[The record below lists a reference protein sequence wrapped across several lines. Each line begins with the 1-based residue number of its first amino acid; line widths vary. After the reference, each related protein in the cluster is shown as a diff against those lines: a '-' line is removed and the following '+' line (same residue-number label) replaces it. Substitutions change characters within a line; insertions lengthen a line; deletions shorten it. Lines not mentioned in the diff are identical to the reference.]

1 VIVGKARGIIVYID
15 SEIIER
21 ATKCDKKFACLT
33 SSKHEC
39 CEICISLNDEIC
51 VLRCA
56 ALNTCNYRLNGF
68 SDVCTCPV
76 RVEIYNKYK
85 K

>member
-1 VIVGKARGIIVYID
+1 MEID
-15 SEIIER
+15 KEIIQK
-21 ATKCDKKFACLT
+21 ATKCDKQFACLNN
-33 SSKHEC
+33 KQHAC
-39 CEICISLNDEIC
+39 CEIFKRFNNEIC
-51 VLRCA
+51 MIYKA
-56 ALNTCNYRLNGF
+56 NNHTCNYKESGF